1 MQTDVPSCLV
11 FYARGQQM
19 VRVDGAGAK
28 TPIQKARLLF
38 CKPPNWTA

>member
-11 FYARGQQM
+11 FCARGQQM

-28 TPIQKARLLF
+28 TPIQKSRLLF